1 MARELVITNG
11 DEAATVL
18 REAGIGAGPG
28 DVILPWRDVLYEGPV
43 PLTGDLPSLSRIRAD
58 HLTMRGWATGRG
70 LQAEFRTRDAIIASH
85 ADFDLVTLW
94 FEQDFYDT
102 LQLLQVLDFF
112 AGEERDRD
120 TLRIVH
126 ADKHLTRLSPDA
138 LKALAAD
145 PRPVGGARLNQA
157 REAWAFW
164 RAPDPTRWCD
174 LGSRPRLELKHLW
187 HAVLT
192 STGHVP
198 AASNGLTV
206 PQRHIL
212 ESLADGPRT
221 RNQLF
226 AGFSVW
232 CDRIG
237 GAYMSDLSFF
247 AVVDDLVSARR
258 PLVAKAVVD
267 AGPSDQPTTSNQH
280 PLKAP
285 LAITE
290 FGRDV
295 LTGRTDFAAHNVIDT
310 WLGGTHITNES
321 LWRRDIETHRLLPPR

>member
-1 MARELVITNG
+1 MARELIITNG
-11 DEAATVL
+11 DEAVTAL
-18 REAGIGAGPG
+18 RAAGIGAGPG

-43 PLTGDLPSLSRIRAD
+43 PFTEDLASLSRIRAD
-58 HLTMRGWATGRG
+58 HLTMQGWATGRG
-70 LQAEFRTRDAIIASH
+70 LHAEFRMRDATIADH

-112 AGEERDRD
+112 AGEDRGRD

-126 ADKHLTRLSPDA
+126 ADKHLTRLSQEA
-138 LKALAAD
+138 LRALAAD

-164 RAPDPTRWCD
+164 RLPDPTRWCG
-174 LGSRPRLELKHLW
+174 LGDRPRLELKHLW
-187 HAVLT
+187 HAVIT

-198 AASNGLTV
+198 SASNGLTV

-226 AGFSVW
+226 AAFSAW

-237 GAYMSDLSFF
+237 GAYMGDLSFF
-247 AVVDDLVSARR
+247 AVLEDLSSATQ
-258 PLVAKAVVD
+258 PLVCKVVCEPGGPD
-267 AGPSDQPTTSNQH
+267 APSQH
-280 PLKAP
+280 PVKAP

-295 LTGRTDFAAHNVIDT
+295 LAGRTDFAAHNVIDT
-310 WLGGTHITNES
+310 WLGGTHITNAS
-321 LWRRDIETHRLLPPR
+321 LWRRDTATHRLLPPR